1 VEAIKDY
8 QIQIMTSQQYLA
20 KILRTKPEVILE
32 MEKKMSEITGKK
44 NVIDNLIK
52 ENEHRISRTLSLLGC
67 HDYKAESVF
76 RALITKL
83 QEDDRGLYELFKKP
97 SGTTTQGLRTLF
109 NFALEL
115 ADIKKLFVL
124 KKEKAEEFLRKNS
137 PPNIIKALK
146 YKDVDELFKKED
158 LIDIFSA
165 LRFIETN
172 EWMHHAF
179 DEFYPT
185 LTPDDFEK
193 KEVELRTLPIKWLR
207 IAEKFV
213 KKKYHNISHLKEL
226 GVIFVIPL
234 KIDTPGET
242 LRMFSLILHYLHE
255 LAFYSRLFEK
265 TAMTLSSNR
274 ANFGRSLISL
284 LKGENPEGAIPARKG
299 INWLIIQQYLAK
311 DNKNDP
317 RLFIPHVNPEAL
329 HWQKAEQDI
338 SHLGKRFDS
347 IDIEIWLDV
356 DWVGGYFKSKVKS
369 QKSKVMEELISFD
382 LVDNVMALVQKEERI
397 KYLYHHQEALWN
409 KVFEEYMGADNLEEL
424 MIKNFD
430 KGYISLS
437 G

>member
-1 VEAIKDY
+1 
-8 QIQIMTSQQYLA
+8 MSPQQYLA
-20 KILRTKPEVILE
+20 KILRTKSEVILE
-32 MEKKMSEITGKK
+32 MEKKMSEITGKED
-44 NVIDNLIK
+44 VIDNLIK
-52 ENEHRISRTLSLLGC
+52 ENEHRVSRTLSLLGC

-83 QEDDRGLYELFKKP
+83 QEDDRALYELFKRP
-97 SGTTTQGLRTLF
+97 SGTTTQGLKTLF

-115 ADIKKLFVL
+115 ADIEELFVL
-124 KKEKAEEFLRKNS
+124 KKEKAEEFLRKNP
-137 PPNIIKALK
+137 PPNIIKVLK
-146 YKDVDELFKKED
+146 YKDVDELLKKED

-172 EWMHHAF
+172 EWMHQAF

-193 KEVELRTLPIKWLR
+193 RKIDLRVLSVKWMR
-207 IAEKFV
+207 ATEKFV

-226 GVIFVIPL
+226 GVVSVVPL
-234 KIDTPGET
+234 KIDSPGEL
-242 LRMFSLILHYLHE
+242 LRVFSLILHYLHE
-255 LAFYSRLFEK
+255 VDFYSKLFE
-265 TAMTLSSNR
+265 R
-274 ANFGRSLISL
+274 ASKQEDFSKRLISL
-284 LKGENPEGAIPARKG
+284 LKGENPEGAIPTKKG

-338 SHLGKRFDS
+338 SHLGKRFDN
-347 IDIEIWLDV
+347 IDIEMWLDV
-356 DWVGGYFKSKVKS
+356 DWVGGFFKKKS
-369 QKSKVMEELISFD
+369 DSEELISFD

-409 KVFEEYMGADNLEEL
+409 KVFEEYMGFENLEKL
-424 MIKNFD
+424 MIKNFN
-430 KGYISLS
+430 KGYISI
-437 G
+437 